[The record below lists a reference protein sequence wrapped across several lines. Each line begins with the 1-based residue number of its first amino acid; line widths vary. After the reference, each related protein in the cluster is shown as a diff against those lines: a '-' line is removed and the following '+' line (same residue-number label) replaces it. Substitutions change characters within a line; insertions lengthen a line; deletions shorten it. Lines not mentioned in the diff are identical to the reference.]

1 MHLPFMKMNKN
12 EINQA
17 VIAEIKSENAAF
29 GYVSKM
35 EIANDYWNRGLT
47 QMQRVELGREFAAKT
62 TLQTVNNA
70 VAFLAT
76 IIA

>member
-1 MHLPFMKMNKN
+1 MKMNN
-12 EINQA
+12 NQINQA
-17 VIAEIKSENAAF
+17 IIAEIKSENASF
-29 GYVSKM
+29 GYVASKM

-47 QMQRVELGREFAAKT
+47 GMQRVELGREFAGKT
-62 TLQTVNNA
+62 HLQTVKNA

>member
-1 MHLPFMKMNKN
+1 MKMTNN

-17 VIAEIKSENAAF
+17 IIAEIKSEDAAF
-29 GYVSKM
+29 GYVASKL
-35 EIANDYWNRGLT
+35 EIANAYWYRGLT
-47 QMQRVELGREFAAKT
+47 GMQRVELGRECKGKT
-62 TLQTVNNA
+62 DLQTLKNA

>member
-1 MHLPFMKMNKN
+1 MKMNKN

-29 GYVSKM
+29 GYVASKM

>member
-1 MHLPFMKMNKN
+1 MKMNNN

-17 VIAEIKSENAAF
+17 IIAEIKSENAAF
-29 GYVSKM
+29 GYVASKK
-35 EIANDYWNRGLT
+35 EIANAYYYRGLT
-47 QMQRVELGREFAAKT
+47 GMQRVELGREFAGKT
-62 TLQTVNNA
+62 TLQTLKNS

>member
-1 MHLPFMKMNKN
+1 MKMNNN

-17 VIAEIKSENAAF
+17 IIAEIKSEDAAF
-29 GYVSKM
+29 GYVASKM
-35 EIANDYWNRGLT
+35 EIANAYWYRGLT
-47 QMQRVELGREFAAKT
+47 GMQRVELGRECKGKT
-62 TLQTVNNA
+62 DLQTLKNA

>member
-1 MHLPFMKMNKN
+1 MNKN

-29 GYVSKM
+29 GYVASTM
-35 EIANDYWNRGLT
+35 EIANEYWTRGLT
-47 QMQRVELGREFAAKT
+47 GMQRVELGREFAGKT
-62 TLQTVNNA
+62 TLQTVRNA

-76 IIA
+76 LIRP